1 MRRIA
6 STPANMKKRR
16 RFHSAFS
23 CAAAGLLAT
32 GIASAAGPAGP
43 MTWTGCG
50 IDAAMGGTAA
60 ARCGWM
66 KVPENRD
73 DPASRSIELRVTVV
87 PALRLQPLND
97 ALVVL
102 AGGPGQAATDVYASA
117 SAAFAAIRRDRDIVL
132 VDQRGTGQSN
142 ALNCAFDDDAEI
154 LTTDSQQLQDAARQ
168 CLATLPGDPRFY
180 TTSVAVRDLDDVR
193 AALGYEAF
201 SIYSVSYG
209 TRVAQHYMRR
219 YPTRVRAAILD
230 GAVPV
235 DLALGPD
242 IALRAQNALDT
253 VFQRCAQD
261 RSCASAFP
269 QVKEQFDALRTRLQR
284 EPVQVKLPDPLTA
297 QVLQTAFGPMHLNA
311 AVRLLTYSDETA
323 SLLPLLIHQA
333 QTARQPEPM
342 VAQYLMVKRS
352 MEQALSYGMHFAVV
366 CSEDAPRWDQ
376 EKVPTASLDAT
387 YLGTGFM
394 VGMRAVC
401 DIWPRGIVDD
411 DFNAPLKSDVPV
423 LILSGSNDPV
433 TPAEYGERALASF
446 PNGRHLVLSGQG
458 HGQFATGCMPRVL
471 SAFVRTGATTVETK
485 CLEGVKSAP
494 FLLSFT
500 GAGP

>member
-1 MRRIA
+1 
-6 STPANMKKRR
+6 MKKRR
-16 RFHSAFS
+16 RFHTAFS
-23 CAAAGLLAT
+23 CAAAGLLL
-32 GIASAAGPAGP
+32 ASGFAAGAAGPID
-43 MTWTGCG
+43 WTECG
-50 IDAAMGGTAA
+50 IDGAMGGTAS

-66 KVPENRD
+66 EVPENRD
-73 DPASRSIELRVTVV
+73 DPASRGIRLRVTVI
-87 PALRLQPLND
+87 PALRLQPEKD
-97 ALVVL
+97 ALVIL
-102 AGGPGQAATDVYASA
+102 AGGPGQAANDVYASA
-117 SAAFAAIRRDRDIVL
+117 SGAFAAIRRDRDIVL

-154 LTTDSQQLQDAARQ
+154 LTTASQQLQDAARQ
-168 CLATLPGDPRFY
+168 CLATLQGDPRFY

-209 TRVAQHYMRR
+209 TRVAQHYLRR
-219 YPTRVRAAILD
+219 YPSRVRAAILD

-242 IALRAQNALDT
+242 IALRAQNALDS
-253 VFQRCAQD
+253 VFQHCAD
-261 RSCASAFP
+261 DKLCAKAFP
-269 QVKEQFDALRTRLQR
+269 SVKEQFDALRARLQR
-284 EPVQVKLPDPLTA
+284 QPLQVKLPDPLTA
-297 QVLQTAFGPMHLNA
+297 QVQQTSFGPMQLNA

-333 QTARQPEPM
+333 QTAQQPEPM
-342 VAQYLMVKRS
+342 VAQYMMVKRS

-366 CSEDAPRWDQ
+366 CSEDAPRWDL
-376 EKVPTASLDAT
+376 EKVSTASLDAT
-387 YLGTGFM
+387 YLGASFM

-411 DFNAPLKSDVPV
+411 DFNAPLKSDAPV

-433 TPAEYGERALASF
+433 TPAEYGQRALASY
-446 PNGRHLVLSGQG
+446 PNGRHLVLAGQG

-471 SAFVRTGATTVETK
+471 AAFVRGGTTAVETK
-485 CLEGVKSAP
+485 CLDGVKPAP
-494 FLLSFT
+494 FMLSFT